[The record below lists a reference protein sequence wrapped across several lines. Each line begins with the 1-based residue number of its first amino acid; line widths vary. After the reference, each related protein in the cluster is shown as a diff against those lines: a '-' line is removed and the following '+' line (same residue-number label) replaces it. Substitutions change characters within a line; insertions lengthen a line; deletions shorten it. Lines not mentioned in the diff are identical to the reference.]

1 MNDLT
6 HYAHRPLALLFRC
19 ARRRPISHSVILI
32 AVLAAVACSVST
44 QYGVKFMV
52 DSLAV
57 GPGTDRVWIA
67 FILVVSLVAADNL
80 LWRVAGWTA
89 SHAFVGVS
97 GDLRGELFRHLTGH
111 APSYFAERQS
121 ATLTGR

>member
-1 MNDLT
+1 MDDLT
-6 HYAHRPLALLFRC
+6 HYAHRPLAFLFRY

-80 LWRVAGWTA
+80 LWRVAGWIA

-97 GDLRGELFRHLTGH
+97 GYL
-111 APSYFAERQS
+111 
-121 ATLTGR
+121 